1 MEKRSTADDG
11 RKYSKCETVVSS
23 EIRRDIWPCMECTL
37 AGHAWNALWRATL
50 IKYNVSLSVSQDS
63 AEVRV
68 ESTDPTVNELNWTPR
83 AECDL

>member
-1 MEKRSTADDG
+1 MTDASILSVRLLSA
-11 RKYSKCETVVSS
+11 
-23 EIRRDIWPCMECTL
+23 RRLEGTYD
-37 AGHAWNALWRATL
+37 HAWNALWRATL

-83 AECDL
+83 AECDLLA